1 MSLLKDYNFYFFLFY
16 FLLLHA
22 LNYNNKTISITDD
35 FGTTWDTYV
44 DFQTLEETFT
54 DSIMH
59 FILETGK

>member
-1 MSLLKDYNFYFFLFY
+1 M
-16 FLLLHA
+16 HA